1 MNADYHRDSDCA
13 TFLPA
18 IDVAQRTRLGTLCD
32 SARLTAYTC
41 PRKYAHCGYRAS
53 AQGWERYVAL
63 PENGGPK
70 DLASSL
76 GRITNRGC
84 DGATRFLS
92 RSPHVLNDGAPP
104 AVTSAPMPCSCIPLG
119 RRRPP

>member
-41 PRKYAHCGYRAS
+41 PRNMRIAAIGLPPRVGNDMWLYTGQSQLGGWRPAIESSILFSFETVFTGRVKAGPQIGTWQRQIGRAS
-53 AQGWERYVAL
+53 CRGRV
-63 PENGGPK
+63 
-70 DLASSL
+70 SL
-76 GRITNRGC
+76 
-84 DGATRFLS
+84 S
-92 RSPHVLNDGAPP
+92 V
-104 AVTSAPMPCSCIPLG
+104 
-119 RRRPP
+119 